1 VIPLLIERYWQYGAV
16 FAIREL
22 PEIGRWCVPE
32 PGAMLTTQGA
42 AVKNVAGGCVD
53 PRHHRKGWWG
63 CGVALIGAMVLD
75 PQWAVGTVP
84 EVSPPDAK
92 ATATAIEELTEIMVE
107 APEPRYVSPTRRDQI
122 GRIWAPVMINGHGPF
137 RLVLDTGA
145 SHSAVTALVALA
157 LGIPTDQSP
166 PVMLRGVTGFAT
178 VPTIRVDTLTVG
190 DLAVDSPILPIVP
203 DALGG
208 AQGILGAEGLA
219 GKRIFID
226 FRHDKIAITY
236 SRNERSTRDF
246 VDVPF
251 HAVRDTLVVVNARIG
266 DVPVKAIIDTGG
278 QTTVANL
285 ALRAALN
292 RRSPQF
298 RGKPDQIIG
307 ATKDIQ
313 DGEIIA
319 MPAIEFG
326 SIQIRDSGVTFADLY
341 IFKQWKL
348 LNEPAILIGMD
359 ALGLLDTLVIDYR
372 RHELQM
378 RMPRAGAG

>member
-1 VIPLLIERYWQYGAV
+1 MNKAV
-16 FAIREL
+16 RGFFDPWLRRGL
-22 PEIGRWCVPE
+22 WS
-32 PGAMLTTQGA
+32 
-42 AVKNVAGGCVD
+42 GGCA
-53 PRHHRKGWWG
+53 
-63 CGVALIGAMVLD
+63 ALIGAIVLC
-75 PQWAVGTVP
+75 PQWAGGTAP
-84 EVSPPDAK
+84 EVSPPAVTP
-92 ATATAIEELTEIMVE
+92 AANSAAVNSAAIDELADIMVE

-166 PVMLRGVTGFAT
+166 PVILRGVTGFAT

-219 GKRIFID
+219 GKRVFID
-226 FRHDKIAITY
+226 FRHDKIVITF

-251 HAVRDTLVVVNARIG
+251 HAIRNTLVVVNAVIDNVR
-266 DVPVKAIIDTGG
+266 VKAIIDTGG

-285 ALRAALN
+285 ALRSALAHHN
-292 RRSPQF
+292 GMF
-298 RGKPDQIIG
+298 RGTPDQIIG
-307 ATKDIQ
+307 ATKDIES
-313 DGEIIA
+313 GEIMP

-326 SIQIRDSGVTFADLY
+326 SIQIRDSGVTFADIY
-341 IFKQWKL
+341 IFKHWKL

-378 RMPRAGAG
+378 RMHRAGAG

>member
-1 VIPLLIERYWQYGAV
+1 MWLPALLAPIALVGAPPAHAATPASAQSTLAQPAAASDAV
-16 FAIREL
+16 DEL
-22 PEIGRWCVPE
+22 
-32 PGAMLTTQGA
+32 A
-42 AVKNVAGGCVD
+42 D
-53 PRHHRKGWWG
+53 
-63 CGVALIGAMVLD
+63 
-75 PQWAVGTVP
+75 
-84 EVSPPDAK
+84 
-92 ATATAIEELTEIMVE
+92 IMVE

-122 GRIWAPVMINGHGPF
+122 GRIWAPVIINGHGPF

-166 PVMLRGVTGFAT
+166 PVTMHGVTGFAS

-190 DLAVDSPILPIVP
+190 DVAVDSPVLPIVP

-226 FRHDKIAITY
+226 FRHDKIVITY
-236 SRNERSTRDF
+236 SHNERSTRDF

-251 HAVRDTLVVVNARIG
+251 HELGGTLVVVSAMIG
-266 DVPVKAIIDTGG
+266 EVRTQAIIDTGG
-278 QTTVANL
+278 QATIANISLRNAL
-285 ALRAALN
+285 ARHRAQA
-292 RRSPQF
+292 
-298 RGKPDQIIG
+298 RGTPDQIMG
-307 ATKDIQ
+307 ATKDVQ
-313 DGEIIA
+313 EGEIIA
-319 MPAIEFG
+319 VPAIAFG
-326 SIQIRDSGVTFADLY
+326 KIRILDGGVTFADMY

-372 RHELQM
+372 RHEIQM
-378 RMPRAGAG
+378 RMPRTAAG

>member
-1 VIPLLIERYWQYGAV
+1 VLCFSDKAV
-16 FAIREL
+16 
-22 PEIGRWCVPE
+22 
-32 PGAMLTTQGA
+32 A
-42 AVKNVAGGCVD
+42 AVNKAARGFLD
-53 PRHHRKGWWG
+53 PFHYRKWRCGV
-63 CGVALIGAMVLD
+63 GVALLGSLAMC
-75 PQWAVGTVP
+75 PQWAAGTVA
-84 EVSPPDAK
+84 EVSPQAGS
-92 ATATAIEELTEIMVE
+92 AAAIEELTELMVE

-166 PVMLRGVTGFAT
+166 PVILRGVTGFAT

-190 DLAVDSPILPIVP
+190 DVAVDSPTLPIVP

-226 FRHDKIAITY
+226 FRHDKIVITY
-236 SRNERSTRDF
+236 SHNEKSTRDF

-251 HAVRDTLVVVNARIG
+251 HSIHGRLVVVNALIG
-266 DVPVKAIIDTGG
+266 DVRTQAIIDTGG
-278 QTTVANL
+278 QTTIANL

-292 RRSPQF
+292 RRSTLF

-307 ATKDIQ
+307 ATKDVQ
-313 DGEIIA
+313 NGEIIP

-326 SIQIRDSGVTFADLY
+326 SIQIRDSGVTFADMY

-372 RHELQM
+372 RRELQM

>member
-1 VIPLLIERYWQYGAV
+1 MLSYGDFTAVLCFRDGERGNRTRKAVAAV
-16 FAIREL
+16 FEAYRGF
-22 PEIGRWCVPE
+22 IGKRLYRCLWRGVCAALICALTLLTHGASATVATVAP
-32 PGAMLTTQGA
+32 PGAPPASA
-42 AVKNVAGGCVD
+42 ASSA
-53 PRHHRKGWWG
+53 
-63 CGVALIGAMVLD
+63 
-75 PQWAVGTVP
+75 
-84 EVSPPDAK
+84 
-92 ATATAIEELTEIMVE
+92 AIEELADIMVQ

-145 SHSAVTALVALA
+145 SHSAVTSLVALA
-157 LGIPTDQSP
+157 LGIPTDQSA
-166 PVMLRGVTGFAT
+166 PVILHGVTGFAS

-190 DLAVDSPILPIVP
+190 DLSVDFPTLPIVP

-208 AQGILGAEGLA
+208 AQGILGGEGLV
-219 GKRIFID
+219 GKRVFID
-226 FRHDKIAITY
+226 FRHDKIVITY
-236 SRNERSTRDF
+236 SRNEKSTRDF

-251 HAVRDTLVVVNARIG
+251 HSIRQTLVVVSAIIG
-266 DVPVKAIIDTGG
+266 DVRVKAIIDTGG
-278 QTTVANL
+278 QTTIANL
-285 ALRAALN
+285 ALRDALS
-292 RRSPQF
+292 RRSSAHN

-307 ATKDIQ
+307 ATKDVQ
-313 DGEIIA
+313 DGEIMP

-326 SIQIRDSGVTFADLY
+326 SVKILDSGVTFADIY

-378 RMPRAGAG
+378 RMARGEAG

>member
-1 VIPLLIERYWQYGAV
+1 MNEAV
-16 FAIREL
+16 RGFNDAWLHGKPWRL
-22 PEIGRWCVPE
+22 SC
-32 PGAMLTTQGA
+32 A
-42 AVKNVAGGCVD
+42 
-53 PRHHRKGWWG
+53 
-63 CGVALIGAMVLD
+63 ALIGTIALAPDWVS
-75 PQWAVGTVP
+75 GTVT
-84 EVSPPDAK
+84 EIPPSITPT
-92 ATATAIEELTEIMVE
+92 TAEAIEQLADIMVE

-157 LGIPTDQSP
+157 LGIPMDRSP
-166 PVMLRGVTGFAT
+166 PVLLHGVTGFAT
-178 VPTIRVDTLTVG
+178 VPTIKVDTLTVG
-190 DLAVDSPILPIVP
+190 DLAVDSPTLPIVP

-226 FRHDKIAITY
+226 FRHDKIVITY
-236 SRNERSTRDF
+236 SHNEKSSRDF
-246 VDVPF
+246 VNVPF
-251 HAVRDTLVVVNARIG
+251 HAIRDTLVVVNAVID
-266 DVPVKAIIDTGG
+266 DVRVKAIIDTGG
-278 QTTVANL
+278 QTTIANL
-285 ALRAALN
+285 ALRSALA
-292 RRSPQF
+292 RRSALF
-298 RGKPDQIIG
+298 RGKPDEIIG
-307 ATKDIQ
+307 ATKEVQ
-313 DGEIIA
+313 AGEILP

-326 SIQIRDSGVTFADLY
+326 SIQIRDSGVTFADIY

>member
-1 VIPLLIERYWQYGAV
+1 MNE
-16 FAIREL
+16 AISEFLGLWR
-22 PEIGRWCVPE
+22 
-32 PGAMLTTQGA
+32 
-42 AVKNVAGGCVD
+42 
-53 PRHHRKGWWG
+53 HRKLW
-63 CGVALIGAMVLD
+63 CGACGGLICAFALF
-75 PQWAVGTVP
+75 PQWASGTSP
-84 EVSPPDAK
+84 DVSPPGA
-92 ATATAIEELTEIMVE
+92 ATTTIEELADIMVE

-145 SHSAVTALVALA
+145 SHSAVTSLVALA

-166 PVMLRGVTGFAT
+166 PVILHGVTGFAT

-226 FRHDKIAITY
+226 FRHDKIVITY

-251 HAVRDTLVVVNARIG
+251 HAIRNTLVVVNAIID
-266 DVPVKAIIDTGG
+266 DVRVKAIIDTGG
-278 QTTVANL
+278 QTTIANL
-285 ALRAALN
+285 ALRSALN
-292 RRSPQF
+292 RRSTLF

-307 ATKDIQ
+307 ATKDVQ
-313 DGEIIA
+313 NGEVLPMA
-319 MPAIEFG
+319 PIEFG
-326 SIQIRDSGVTFADLY
+326 SIQIRDSGVTFADIY

>member
-1 VIPLLIERYWQYGAV
+1 VKVAFRGFLGKRLHRSHWCAVGAALICSLALVTQWASGTVATV
-16 FAIREL
+16 A
-22 PEIGRWCVPE
+22 P
-32 PGAMLTTQGA
+32 PGAPPASTTSSA
-42 AVKNVAGGCVD
+42 
-53 PRHHRKGWWG
+53 
-63 CGVALIGAMVLD
+63 
-75 PQWAVGTVP
+75 
-84 EVSPPDAK
+84 
-92 ATATAIEELTEIMVE
+92 AIEELADIMVQ

-145 SHSAVTALVALA
+145 SHSAVTSLVALA

-166 PVMLRGVTGFAT
+166 PVILHGVTGFAS

-190 DLAVDSPILPIVP
+190 DLSVDFPTLPIVP

-208 AQGILGAEGLA
+208 AQGVLGGEGLA
-219 GKRIFID
+219 GKRVFID
-226 FRHDKIAITY
+226 FRHDKIVITF

-251 HAVRDTLVVVNARIG
+251 HSVRQTLVVVSAVIG
-266 DVPVKAIIDTGG
+266 DVHVKAIIDTGG
-278 QTTVANL
+278 QTTIANL
-285 ALRAALN
+285 ALRDALS
-292 RRSPQF
+292 RRSARH

-313 DGEIIA
+313 DGEIMP

-326 SIQIRDSGVTFADLY
+326 SVKILDAGVTFADIY

-378 RMPRAGAG
+378 RMPRGGAG

>member
-1 VIPLLIERYWQYGAV
+1 VNKAAGGSFGTWHHRTLRCGVGVAALLAV
-16 FAIREL
+16 S
-22 PEIGRWCVPE
+22 
-32 PGAMLTTQGA
+32 MLRPQCAGA
-42 AVKNVAGGCVD
+42 AA
-53 PRHHRKGWWG
+53 
-63 CGVALIGAMVLD
+63 
-75 PQWAVGTVP
+75 T
-84 EVSPPDAK
+84 EVSPPAS
-92 ATATAIEELTEIMVE
+92 TTTAIEELTDILVE

-166 PVMLRGVTGFAT
+166 PVILRGVTGFAT
-178 VPTIRVDTLTVG
+178 VPTIHVDTLTVG

-226 FRHDKIAITY
+226 FRHDKIVITY
-236 SRNERSTRDF
+236 SRNEKSGRDF

-251 HAVRDTLVVVNARIG
+251 HSIRNTLVVVNAVIG
-266 DVPVKAIIDTGG
+266 EVRVKAIIDTGG
-278 QTTVANL
+278 ETTIANL
-285 ALRAALN
+285 ALRDALS
-292 RRSPQF
+292 RRSVRY
-298 RGKPDQIIG
+298 RGTPDEIMG
-307 ATKDIQ
+307 ATKEIQ
-313 DGEIIA
+313 TGEIIP

-326 SIQIRDSGVTFADLY
+326 TIQIRDSGVTFADAY
-341 IFKQWKL
+341 IFKQWQL
-348 LNEPAILIGMD
+348 LHEPAILIGMD

-378 RMPRAGAG
+378 RMPKAGAG

>member
-1 VIPLLIERYWQYGAV
+1 MGA
-16 FAIREL
+16 I
-22 PEIGRWCVPE
+22 
-32 PGAMLTTQGA
+32 
-42 AVKNVAGGCVD
+42 
-53 PRHHRKGWWG
+53 
-63 CGVALIGAMVLD
+63 ALSPDWVS
-75 PQWAVGTVP
+75 GTVT
-84 EVSPPDAK
+84 EIPPSTTS
-92 ATATAIEELTEIMVE
+92 ATAEAIEQLADIMVE

-157 LGIPTDQSP
+157 LGIPTDRSP
-166 PVMLRGVTGFAT
+166 PVLLHGVTGFAT

-190 DLAVDSPILPIVP
+190 DLAVDSPTLPIVP

-236 SRNERSTRDF
+236 SHNEKSTRDF
-246 VDVPF
+246 VNVPF
-251 HAVRDTLVVVNARIG
+251 HAIRDTLVVVNAVID
-266 DVPVKAIIDTGG
+266 DVRVKAIIDTGG
-278 QTTVANL
+278 QTTIANL
-285 ALRAALN
+285 ALRSALG
-292 RRSPQF
+292 RRNTLF
-298 RGKPDQIIG
+298 RGKADEIIG
-307 ATKDIQ
+307 ATRDVQ
-313 DGEIIA
+313 AGEILP

-326 SIQIRDSGVTFADLY
+326 SIQIRDSGVTFADIY

-378 RMPRAGAG
+378 RMPRTGAG

>member
-1 VIPLLIERYWQYGAV
+1 
-16 FAIREL
+16 
-22 PEIGRWCVPE
+22 
-32 PGAMLTTQGA
+32 
-42 AVKNVAGGCVD
+42 
-53 PRHHRKGWWG
+53 
-63 CGVALIGAMVLD
+63 
-75 PQWAVGTVP
+75 
-84 EVSPPDAK
+84 
-92 ATATAIEELTEIMVE
+92 MVE

-145 SHSAVTALVALA
+145 SHSAVTSLVALA

-166 PVMLRGVTGFAT
+166 PVILHGVTGFAS

-190 DLAVDSPILPIVP
+190 DLSVDSPTLPIVP

-208 AQGILGAEGLA
+208 AQGILGGEGLV
-219 GKRIFID
+219 GKRVFID
-226 FRHDKIAITY
+226 FRHDKIQITF
-236 SRNERSTRDF
+236 SRNEHSTRDF

-251 HAVRDTLVVVNARIG
+251 HSIRDTLVVVSAVIG
-266 DVPVKAIIDTGG
+266 DVRVKAIIDTGG
-278 QTTVANL
+278 QTTIANL
-285 ALRAALN
+285 ALRDALG
-292 RRSPQF
+292 RRNVRY

-307 ATKDIQ
+307 ATKDVQ
-313 DGEIIA
+313 DGEIMP

-326 SIQIRDSGVTFADLY
+326 SVKILDSGVTFADIY

-348 LNEPAILIGMD
+348 LREPAILIGMD

-378 RMPRAGAG
+378 RMPRGGAG